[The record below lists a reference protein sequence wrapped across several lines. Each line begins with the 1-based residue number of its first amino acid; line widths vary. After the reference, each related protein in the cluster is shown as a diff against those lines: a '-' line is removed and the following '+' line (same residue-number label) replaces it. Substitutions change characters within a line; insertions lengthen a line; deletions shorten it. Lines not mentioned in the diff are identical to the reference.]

1 MHINDGFNSTDGSV
15 TVAVNPLPQIN
26 LIPID
31 PRVQKISATEIGICV
46 YDTITLNAGNPGADY
61 HWSNGSSTQTIDI
74 LTSGIGFDLQHYSVT
89 VTDPETGCT
98 NEAIIDV
105 FFTFQNCSYGLSEQE
120 TDKRMVIYPNPSQ
133 DGIFNLSI
141 NELKGKGN
149 LEIYTPQLQL
159 LSNRNIDLGAGN
171 AYKDEI
177 NMQGKPAGV
186 YYLKFTNRETI
197 IVKKLIIQ
205 K

>member
-1 MHINDGFNSTDGSV
+1 VHINDGFNSTNGSV

-26 LIPID
+26 LIPD
-31 PRVQKISATEIGICV
+31 DLRVQKISATEIGICV
-46 YDTITLNAGNPGADY
+46 YDTITLDAENPGANY
-61 HWSNGSSTQTIDI
+61 HWSNGSTTQTIDI
-74 LTSGIGFDLQHYSVT
+74 LTSGISFDLQHYSVE
-89 VTDPETGCT
+89 VENPETGCS
-98 NEAIIDV
+98 NEAIIDA

-120 TDKRMVIYPNPSQ
+120 TDRRMVIYPNPSQ

-141 NELKGKGN
+141 SELKGKSKI
-149 LEIYTPQLQL
+149 EVYTPQSQL
-159 LSNRNIDLGAGN
+159 LLNRNIDLSSGIL
-171 AYKDEI
+171 YKDEV

-186 YYLKFTNRETI
+186 YYLKLTNRETI